1 VVGLIAA
8 IILQLMQNVGAEKM
22 DSFSFQPPFTEIDSS
37 GGRMVSR
44 SWRASGSTNVN
55 KNFVR
60 LTPDLQSK
68 TGALWSRESL
78 DVPSF
83 SSIMNFRISGKGK
96 DFYGDGIALWIVQQ
110 GYYLEGDLHGFQEDF
125 VGVGIIFDTFQN
137 SDDHMDVTV
146 LINNG
151 EKDVATMTK
160 EVKGCNL
167 HVRYHGERADFKV
180 TDGTAAKVIVNGRNL
195 TLMVDA
201 KNTGDWKP
209 CVDLTDMDL
218 PEDWAS
224 ESYLGITA
232 ATGQLS
238 DNHDILSLVTY
249 VDQEVMEKEEL
260 IRNSK
265 TVYEVSPKNTTPED
279 RMIRLETAMNK
290 ILNKIEF
297 MDHHYEHHFAT
308 NSDHIDHVK
317 AKLDN
322 RENSAESRIE
332 ELESLIH
339 KKVSSSMTDKLS
351 DLESELK
358 SKMDEKVYMYTFLY
372 IYIYTYMYLS
382 TYIYTCIHTYI
393 YINKYKSICL
403 YYIHMYIYTHIGSYT
418 R

>member
-1 VVGLIAA
+1 
-8 IILQLMQNVGAEKM
+8 
-22 DSFSFQPPFTEIDSS
+22 
-37 GGRMVSR
+37 
-44 SWRASGSTNVN
+44 
-55 KNFVR
+55 
-60 LTPDLQSK
+60 
-68 TGALWSRESL
+68 
-78 DVPSF
+78 
-83 SSIMNFRISGKGK
+83 MNFRISGKGK

-151 EKDVATMTK
+151 EKTVATMTK

-180 TDGTAAKVIVNGRNL
+180 TDGTSAKLTVKGRNL

-201 KNTGDWKP
+201 KNTGDWKS
-209 CVDLTDMDL
+209 CVVLTDMDL
-218 PEDWAS
+218 PEDWAT

-249 VDQEVMEKEEL
+249 VDPEVMEEEERL
-260 IRNSK
+260 KNSK
-265 TVYEVSPKNTTPED
+265 SIYEVSPKGMTPED

-317 AKLDN
+317 AKLDA

-332 ELESLIH
+332 ELEDVIK
-339 KKVSSSMTDKLS
+339 KKVSSSMGDKLT
-351 DLESELK
+351 DLETELK
-358 SKMDEKVYMYTFLY
+358 SKMDEKIVKFDDSIKLHKTTPEGKKETASGDGGWKYPFLLLFFML
-372 IYIYTYMYLS
+372 IGAIVG
-382 TYIYTCIHTYI
+382 
-393 YINKYKSICL
+393 
-403 YYIHMYIYTHIGSYT
+403 MYIFVQKVLKKMHLP
-418 R
+418 